1 MGAMKVKLIKRVC
14 STYGQFN
21 ESLCTIY
28 VHNLTCYCEC
38 HGFDRHC
45 LVKAHPRWETYL
57 YFFNFNAFVYNIE
70 EHNLL
75 YLPLDYNQN
84 LFCFEYLNIELIV
97 IIIVINDLFQFGL
110 QQIVHKI
117 QSIKWLIN
125 AKEKIKNKNK

>member
-1 MGAMKVKLIKRVC
+1 M
-14 STYGQFN
+14 
-21 ESLCTIY
+21 
-28 VHNLTCYCEC
+28 
-38 HGFDRHC
+38 
-45 LVKAHPRWETYL
+45 
-57 YFFNFNAFVYNIE
+57 YNIE

-117 QSIKWLIN
+117 QSIK
-125 AKEKIKNKNK
+125 